1 LEPAFILHSR
11 RYQESSLIVQ
21 VLTESKGRFAAV
33 ARGAL
38 RKRSSLSG
46 LLQPL
51 SLLAIEVKGRSSLL
65 SLTHA
70 DVVEIFEIQEPKNL
84 YAVFYMNELIMNLTV
99 EHDECAGIFRLYRN
113 CLKQISDSK
122 TLEPVLRQFEVS
134 LLQEIGLGMNLT
146 EEYSDGSLV
155 EGHTTYIYVPD
166 KGCTSDANAV
176 GGVEVSGNVLLWL
189 SGKTSYT
196 VEIAKDAKKLMRY
209 VLAFH
214 LGGKEIKSR
223 SFFQEMNQQEE
234 KI

>member
-38 RKRSSLSG
+38 RKKSRLSG

-70 DVVEIFEIQEPKNL
+70 DVVEIFEVYVPKNL
-84 YAVFYMNELIMNLTV
+84 YAVFYMNELLMKLTV
-99 EHDECAGIFRLYRN
+99 EHDECLEIFNLYKN
-113 CLKQISDSK
+113 CLKQIAESLNSR
-122 TLEPVLRQFEVS
+122 TLESVLRQFEIS
-134 LLQEIGLGMNLT
+134 LLQEIGLGMNFT
-146 EEYSDGSLV
+146 EEFLDGKSV
-155 EGHTTYIYVPD
+155 EENMTYIYVPD
-166 KGCTSDANAV
+166 KGCTSNRGTV
-176 GGVEVSGNVLLWL
+176 GGVEVSGNTLLWL
-189 SGKTSYT
+189 AGQSDYT
-196 VEIAKDAKKLMRY
+196 AVLAKEAKKLMRH

-214 LGGKEIKSR
+214 LGGKEINSR
-223 SFFQEMNQQEE
+223 SFFQKKSE
-234 KI
+234 